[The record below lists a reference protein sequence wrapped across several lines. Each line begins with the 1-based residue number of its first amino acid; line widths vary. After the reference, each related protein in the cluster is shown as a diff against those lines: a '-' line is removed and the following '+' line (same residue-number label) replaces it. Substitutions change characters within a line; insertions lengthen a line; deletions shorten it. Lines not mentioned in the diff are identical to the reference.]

1 MAALDQQVNWTVS
14 MAQNLD
20 KTLSSKRGKDE
31 VLGNGTR
38 GGPLDDFPGVLR
50 RSLDNT
56 MPPFDVPDEII
67 LEVMEFLWHGANR
80 VLDVQGILASCCRVS
95 DQWRRVAMPFLYYK
109 PHLYG
114 HNFDLFVRTMCPS
127 INHRVRKSPLE
138 GLVKILDM
146 SNLVHQGGK
155 VMTARLL
162 GRVKSSLEEF
172 TAPVATFGINCL
184 PALSK
189 AVNMTM
195 LDLTLVSE
203 CPPMIS
209 LFNSV
214 ERLNNLR
221 TLRLPRSSGFG
232 TSTDRGGV
240 MLNSPRIGWPR
251 NLTDLTISGGL
262 DWNYYNGT
270 ISFPS
275 TLGHLSLEHCPR
287 ATGNAVWS
295 TIEWAHINSNSLT
308 SLKLRSLPRTAS
320 DEFDWLLVRFP
331 TLLRLSV
338 SVDYISPSFFDKRAE
353 VPQGYA
359 IQFIELTD
367 SGTPGNDE
375 KVEPLDVIMGQ
386 DEGAFPALRAITVA
400 TTLRWDS
407 STGTGAESQ
416 ALHERFEELAK
427 EDWEAK
433 TGLFRDMEDKEYRKG
448 WKVINPGVFIRGAA
462 ETRRG

>member
-1 MAALDQQVNWTVS
+1 MALDAQVNWTVS
-14 MAQNLD
+14 MAENYEKVVGKRNRVHQKAAEEDGASNRLLD
-20 KTLSSKRGKDE
+20 K
-31 VLGNGTR
+31 
-38 GGPLDDFPGVLR
+38 FPGVLR
-50 RSLDNT
+50 RSLDHT
-56 MPPFDVPDEII
+56 VPPFDVPDEIVLVI
-67 LEVMEFLWHGANR
+67 VEFLWHGAHWVR
-80 VLDVQGILASCCRVS
+80 GVQGTLASCCRVS

-109 PHLYG
+109 PYLYG
-114 HNFDLFVRTMCPS
+114 NNFDLFIRTMCPS
-127 INHRVRKSPLE
+127 INGRVRRSPLE

-162 GRVKSSLEEF
+162 GRVKGSLEEF

-189 AVNMTM
+189 SVNMKA

-203 CPPMIS
+203 CPPMTS
-209 LFNSV
+209 LFNAV

-221 TLRLPRSSGFG
+221 TLRLPRSAGFG
-232 TSTDRGGV
+232 SSAEKGGT
-240 MLNSPRIGWPR
+240 MLQRPQLRWPS
-251 NLTDLTISGGL
+251 NLRDLTISGGL
-262 DWNYYNGT
+262 DWNYYSGT

-275 TLGHLSLEHCPR
+275 TIEHLAIEHCPR
-287 ATGNAVWS
+287 ATGHAIWS
-295 TIEWAHINSNSLT
+295 TIEWAHINSSRLT
-308 SLKLRSLPRTAS
+308 SLTLRSLPRVAP

-338 SVDYISPSFFDKRAE
+338 SVDYITPNFFDKRHE
-353 VPQGYA
+353 VPEGYA

-386 DEGAFPALRAITVA
+386 EDGAFPSLRAMTVA

-407 STGTGAESQ
+407 Q
-416 ALHERFEELAK
+416 AGHGGEVQTLHERFEELAK
-427 EDWEAK
+427 EDWEARE
-433 TGLFRDMEDKEYRKG
+433 GLFRDMDDREYKKG
-448 WKVINPGVFIRGAA
+448 WRVINPGVF
-462 ETRRG
+462 RRGVAEAR